1 LGAEDSLASRRFG
14 CSICFSSSN
23 YPLYLHHEPPTGM
36 LDGALSHEGNVN
48 GRLPIR
54 AIMGTISLPP
64 IHGVVLGLPVPGILS
79 DCILEAHYLLMVKP
93 SMHHK
98 QIHWTLD

>member
-1 LGAEDSLASRRFG
+1 
-14 CSICFSSSN
+14 
-23 YPLYLHHEPPTGM
+23 M

-54 AIMGTISLPP
+54 ATISLPP
-64 IHGVVLGLPVPGILS
+64 IDGVVLGLPVSGILS

>member
-1 LGAEDSLASRRFG
+1 VLHF
-14 CSICFSSSN
+14 FSCSN

-54 AIMGTISLPP
+54 ATMVTISLPP

>member
-1 LGAEDSLASRRFG
+1 MLLFL
-14 CSICFSSSN
+14 FLFQ

-36 LDGALSHEGNVN
+36 SALSHEGNVN
-48 GRLPIR
+48 GRLSIR
-54 AIMGTISLPP
+54 ATMGTISLPP
-64 IHGVVLGLPVPGILS
+64 IHGVVLGLLS
-79 DCILEAHYLLMVKP
+79 DCIQEAHYLLMVKP

>member
-1 LGAEDSLASRRFG
+1 MGGGDSLASRRFW
-14 CSICFSSSN
+14 CSICFSCSN
-23 YPLYLHHEPPTGM
+23 YPLYLQHEPPTGM

-54 AIMGTISLPP
+54 ATMGTISLPP
-64 IHGVVLGLPVPGILS
+64 IDGDVLGLPVSGILS
-79 DCILEAHYLLMVKP
+79 DSILEAHYLLMVKP